1 MLKMSAQ
8 KRECDG
14 NGSRSS
20 GSKKKPK
27 ILNKKALGVFPI
39 IHTYVPYLILNR
51 ITRDKVHKNKEKS
64 RELLVNLDM
73 GNNCSIELID
83 AMSDKEVIKAINE
96 LFERDQD
103 LLKRLLNGEIKIEDF
118 GTLRF
123 PEIFHSKVQLA
134 LNFDPE

>member
-27 ILNKKALGVFPI
+27 ILIPDKKAIGVFPI

-51 ITRDKVHKNKEKS
+51 IIRDKVHKNKEKS

-83 AMSDKEVIKAINE
+83 AMSDKEVIRAINE
-96 LFERDQD
+96 LFERD
-103 LLKRLLNGEIKIEDF
+103 
-118 GTLRF
+118 
-123 PEIFHSKVQLA
+123 
-134 LNFDPE
+134 